1 MQNEVVGV
9 FFSVILYHTIQ
20 TLCNARIFSDF
31 VAMALTKISFGV
43 YYQVRRFSFTVN
55 ERFDINTATINR
67 IDRIEWNR
75 KVSVKHYYT

>member
-1 MQNEVVGV
+1 
-9 FFSVILYHTIQ
+9 
-20 TLCNARIFSDF
+20 
-31 VAMALTKISFGV
+31 MALTKISFGV

-67 IDRIEWNR
+67 IGRIEWNR